1 MNLLPSVPSGPD
13 PDKLANIKS
22 VPEQVREMLEDLQ
35 HAKSAE
41 QFVRKL
47 YQRIEKFEASLDEE
61 HEVGVKLV
69 SFGQSVTFHVS
80 AIGYVQPSLILFEG
94 RTESGD
100 PVELMQHVNQI
111 SFLLMKLER
120 LEPEKE
126 KSKIGFIQP
135 DEE

>member
-1 MNLLPSVPSGPD
+1 
-13 PDKLANIKS
+13 
-22 VPEQVREMLEDLQ
+22 MLEDLQ